1 MEIIDRKDNP
11 LLNRVEIR
19 FVWNHEGKATPTR
32 REMVEAAAKSEPNA
46 KKELTYIKDVRTVFG
61 KGRTEGIALVYSS
74 AESASMEPDY
84 VSTRHKD
91 LFGESPSESEES
103 TE

>member
-11 LLNRVEIR
+11 LLNRVEMR

-46 KKELTYIKDVRTVFG
+46 NEGKTLLLSSIRYPKPQSFG
-61 KGRTEGIALVYSS
+61 RLSI
-74 AESASMEPDY
+74 
-84 VSTRHKD
+84 
-91 LFGESPSESEES
+91 
-103 TE
+103 

>member
-1 MEIIDRKDNP
+1 MEILERKDNP
-11 LLNRVEIR
+11 LLNRVEIK
-19 FVWNHEGKATPTR
+19 FVWNHPGEGTPTR
-32 REMVEAAAKSEPNA
+32 KDMVIAAAKSEPNA

-61 KGRTEGIALVYSS
+61 KGRTEGIALIYSS
-74 AESASMEPDY
+74 AESASMEPGY
-84 VSTRHKD
+84 VSARHKD

>member
-11 LLNRVEIR
+11 LLNREEIK
-19 FVWNHEGKATPTR
+19 FVWNHEGTATPTR

-46 KKELTYIKDVRTVFG
+46 NKELTYIKDVRTVFG
-61 KGRTEGIALVYSS
+61 KGRTEGIALIYSN
-74 AESASMEPDY
+74 AESASMEPSY
-84 VSTRHKD
+84 VGARHKD
-91 LFGESPSESEES
+91 LFVESPSESEES

>member
-11 LLNRVEIR
+11 LLNRVEMR

-32 REMVEAAAKSEPNA
+32 KEMVEAAAKSEPNA

-61 KGRTEGIALVYSS
+61 KGRTEGTALIYSS
-74 AESASMEPDY
+74 AESASMEPGY
-84 VSTRHKD
+84 VSARHKD
-91 LFGESPSESEES
+91 LFEAPSSGSEES

>member
-11 LLNRVEIR
+11 LLNRVEMR

-32 REMVEAAAKSEPNA
+32 KEMVEAAAKSEPNA

-61 KGRTEGIALVYSS
+61 KGRTEGTALIYSS
-74 AESASMEPDY
+74 AESASMEPSY
-84 VSTRHKD
+84 VSARHKD
-91 LFGESPSESEES
+91 LFEAPSSGSEEP

>member
-11 LLNRVEIR
+11 LLNRVKMR
-19 FVWNHEGKATPTR
+19 FVWNHEGKATTTR
-32 REMVEAAAKSEPNA
+32 KEMVEAAAKSEPNA

-61 KGRTEGIALVYSS
+61 KGRTEGTALIYSS
-74 AESASMEPDY
+74 AESASMEPGY
-84 VSTRHKD
+84 VSARHKD
-91 LFGESPSESEES
+91 LFEDSSSGSEES

>member
-11 LLNRVEIR
+11 LLNRVEMR

-32 REMVEAAAKSEPNA
+32 KEMVEAASKSEPNA

-61 KGRTEGIALVYSS
+61 KGRTEGTALIYSS
-74 AESASMEPDY
+74 AESASMEPGY
-84 VSTRHKD
+84 VSARHKD
-91 LFGESPSESEES
+91 LFEDSSSGSEES